1 MPAPGRRNMVDVY
14 VAAGSNIEPEKY
26 LPLALDAL
34 ARAFG
39 PLTISPAYRNKAVGF
54 DGDDFVNLVIGFAT
68 DLPAANVKQRLE
80 EIEERCGRPRKAP
93 KWAARTMD
101 LDVLMYGDEVSDD
114 PALRLPRPDLARCAY
129 MLRPLADIAP
139 DLQHPTVHK
148 TMRELWQ
155 GFGQDHPMAPVT
167 IPGSG
172 HHRSPGSG
180 Q

>member
-14 VAAGSNIEPEKY
+14 VAASSNIEPEKY
-26 LPLALDAL
+26 LPRALDAV
-34 ARAFG
+34 AQTFG

-54 DGDDFVNLVIGFAT
+54 EGDDFVNLAVRFAT
-68 DLPAANVKQRLE
+68 DLPAAKVKQRLE
-80 EIEERCGRPRKAP
+80 EIEEQCGRPRAAP

-101 LDVLMYGDEVSDD
+101 LDLLMYGDAVSDD
-114 PALRLPRPDLARCAY
+114 PALRLPRPDLVRRAY

-139 DLQHPTVHK
+139 DLEHPTLHQ

-155 GFGQDHPMAPVT
+155 GFEQDHPMVSVT
-167 IPGSG
+167 IPRSG

-180 Q
+180 R